1 MGNPF
6 VKASKKKKHLK
17 IGVYGGPGVGKTY
30 FGLGFPKPAV
40 IDLEGST
47 DLYGDRFNFS
57 VLDTKSFAKIMEAV
71 KFLETGK
78 HDFETL
84 VIDPVTVIWSAL
96 QDGRLEWKSRLDI
109 DKTVAG
115 GNYKDD
121 FNFKDWGQLKR
132 LNSMLMTKL
141 VNLKMHL
148 VLIGRMKDEYIEK
161 GDKRIKTG
169 VKMDAEKSLPY
180 LPDICFRLEAEN
192 EHRIAIFEKDRSG
205 FFPQGKK
212 VENISFKDFL
222 PIFNKTMDGEEV
234 SHQVEDDAASKDAE
248 FFQKTENG
256 ENEFHPQSQP
266 AKSAPK
272 PINKPDGTPASNN
285 SGGYTLKGI
294 FASFGEL
301 GLSAK
306 FQELFKRYCYH
317 EYGVDSMTKLTQENL
332 ATLNKNLGVLRND
345 KRWIPDFKEKLLTFK
360 KLEPEPQ
367 SKPTSADKD
376 PLMAEAIYS
385 KLKKACD
392 EDSIRMTTVLRSMT
406 GVDTNI
412 EDLKTMTNE
421 QLEEIAGMV
430 EIVYSEWQEKQ
441 AQANSN
447 ADPFGEKARSQAHQA
462 AFPVD
467 QGMEASQ

>member
-1 MGNPF
+1 MRLTGNGLQGKPGAEGFDMAMIDNPF
-6 VKASKKKKHLK
+6 IKASKKKKHLK

-47 DLYGDRFNFS
+47 DLYGDRFDFS
-57 VLDTKSFAKIMEAV
+57 VLDTKSFAEIMEAI
-71 KFLETGK
+71 KFLEADK
-78 HDFETL
+78 HNFETL

-115 GNYKDD
+115 SSYKDD

-161 GDKRIKTG
+161 GDKRIKVG

-180 LPDICFRLEAEN
+180 LPDICFRLEMEN
-192 EHRIAIFEKDRSG
+192 SRRVAIFEKDRSG

-222 PIFNKTMDGEEV
+222 PIFNKMTDGEEV

-266 AKSAPK
+266 AKSASRSA
-272 PINKPDGTPASNN
+272 NKPNNAPKSNN

-301 GLSAK
+301 GLPAEFK
-306 FQELFKRYCYH
+306 ELFKRYCYR
-317 EYGVDSMTKLTQENL
+317 EYGVDSMKKLTQENL
-332 ATLNKNLGVLRND
+332 AALNTNLGVLRND
-345 KRWIPDFKEKLLTFK
+345 KGWVPDFKKKLLTFEK
-360 KLEPEPQ
+360 SETEPQ
-367 SKPTSADKD
+367 SEPASTDKD

-385 KLKKACD
+385 RLK
-392 EDSIRMTTVLRSMT
+392 
-406 GVDTNI
+406 
-412 EDLKTMTNE
+412 
-421 QLEEIAGMV
+421 EIYDGD
-430 EIVYSEWQEKQ
+430 ITQ
-441 AQANSN
+441 
-447 ADPFGEKARSQAHQA
+447 
-462 AFPVD
+462 
-467 QGMEASQ
+467 MEAKLSSITGMKTKIKDLASMPSAQLKGIADTIEIMAEEQQTQNQTH